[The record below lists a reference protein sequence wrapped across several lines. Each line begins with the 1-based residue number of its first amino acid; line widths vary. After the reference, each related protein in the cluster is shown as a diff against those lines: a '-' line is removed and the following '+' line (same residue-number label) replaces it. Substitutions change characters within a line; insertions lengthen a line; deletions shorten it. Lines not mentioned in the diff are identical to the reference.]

1 MVGELLLQPQQPS
14 FTAAAV
20 SAHDAVDR
28 LHGDAGFR
36 DVAHGT
42 THTAP
47 QVAEFWRA
55 VEQDARFLEEGTG
68 RPIPAPQVAEFW
80 RAVEQ
85 DARFLEEGTGRTGD
99 PISEGDMEVARI
111 PSHAER
117 GR

>member
-68 RPIPAPQVAEFW
+68 R
-80 RAVEQ
+80 
-85 DARFLEEGTGRTGD
+85 TGD